1 MAEQSDKKLICP
13 ECGNSLK
20 EVYAEA
26 NYGRVLLLD
35 QCERCGGIWFDCW
48 ELYHLKDAEAKRLDT
63 VNQNSLLTE
72 NPTVQGS
79 GLCPKCSNA
88 SLMEFPDPNLPTDS
102 KIDRCPKCNG
112 LWLNRGELKKYKE
125 DKIKK
130 RSRLEPA
137 EGPKGIQDV
146 FSVDSQVAKWETINH
161 LTSALKARS
170 EHGETAHAAEDMAFD
185 RKQLTKDAL
194 FLILQMLFKIV
205 FKV

>member
-1 MAEQSDKKLICP
+1 MAEKSDKKIICP

-26 NYGRVLLLD
+26 NYGRVRLLD

-48 ELYHLKDAEAKRLDT
+48 ELYHLKDAEAKRLDI

-72 NPTVQGS
+72 NPTIQGS
-79 GLCPKCSNA
+79 GLCPKCSNM
-88 SLMEFPDPNLPTDS
+88 SLMEFPDPNLPADS

-146 FSVDSQVAKWETINH
+146 LSVDSQVAKWETISH
-161 LTSALKARS
+161 LTSALKARPEQDANAPVS
-170 EHGETAHAAEDMAFD
+170 EDMAFD